1 MLQDYKNFLKTE
13 VFKTDEYLQF
23 SLLLDAI
30 SQFDLG
36 THNHTAILE
45 RAYIYSGKSIFS
57 GLVENSKASVIDYK
71 CLSASERSGFQ
82 ASWIEKT
89 TFDFQEADYQIN
101 DLGSK
106 YEFSFDSLD
115 CDSLIIPNVL
125 HHCRDFRGLL
135 EQIICKLPS
144 LDEILIF
151 DSYLREE
158 HQIPDDYQ
166 RYTPSAL
173 TNLLSDLNF
182 QLTKQDEVGNVFDA
196 ILYFISQA
204 QEVLKFPELSETR
217 KLLNEAVIPNLKQIR
232 ESEKYRP
239 LGRTHANIATGYA
252 MSFKKK

>member
-1 MLQDYKNFLKTE
+1 MQNYKEFLKTE

-30 SQFDLG
+30 SQFDID

-57 GLVENSKASVIDYK
+57 GLVEKSKASVIDYK

-82 ASWIEKT
+82 ASWIEKA
-89 TFDFQEADYQIN
+89 TFNFQEANHQIK
-101 DLGSK
+101 DLGAK

-125 HHCRDFRGLL
+125 HHCRDFKGLL
-135 EQIICKLPS
+135 EQIVYKFPN

-166 RYTPSAL
+166 RYTPSGL
-173 TNLLSDLNF
+173 KTLLNDLNF
-182 QLTKQDEVGNVFDA
+182 QLTRQDEVGNVFDA

-217 KLLNEAVIPNLKQIR
+217 KLLNVTVIPNLKQVR

-239 LGRTHANIATGYA
+239 LGRAHANIATGFA
-252 MSFKKK
+252 MIFKKK